1 MKTTD
6 VFGVSNEQV
15 KSYIEREAVDN
26 KFSEGITRN
35 KHIIIFGA
43 SKQGKT
49 ALTNK
54 HLKENQ
60 YIRVNCSPQTDVI
73 DIYKSIL
80 RQLDVE
86 FQEERTEAVGGSVS
100 AKLTLK

>member
-1 MKTTD
+1 MKTAD

-15 KSYIEREAVDN
+15 ATYIERENVDT
-26 KFSEGITRN
+26 KFLDGLNRN

-54 HLKENQ
+54 HLDEKQ
-60 YIRVNCSPQTDVI
+60 FVRVDGTA
-73 DIYKSIL
+73 KSQAAIL
-80 RQLDVE
+80 R
-86 FQEERTEAVGGSVS
+86 
-100 AKLTLK
+100 